1 MSILENLKRRRDAR
15 RWQRWTEYD
24 PLDDFGRRAT
34 VVARIAV
41 ALFLAVILLV
51 VIGLVIAR

>member
-15 RWQRWTEYD
+15 RWQRWTEND

>member
-1 MSILENLKRRRDAR
+1 VSVLDDLKRRRDAR
-15 RWQRWTEYD
+15 RWQRWSEND

-51 VIGLVIAR
+51 VVGLVIAR